1 MVDGVLCF
9 RRVFAIFAGN
19 CELLMTMRKLFFSL
33 ILGVMPLCMVAENLK
48 EGPWFDCN
56 VNGINRLPARATS
69 YSYADQ
75 GAALTCDRDASRIKS
90 LNGTWK
96 FSFSP
101 AVEEAVTGFWKEG
114 YDVSSWND
122 MPVPSCWEMQGYGYP
137 IYRNTKYPFPFNPP
151 YICRDNPVG
160 SYVRTFTVPSDWKG
174 GRVILHF
181 GGVYS
186 GHQVWVNGKEIGYSE
201 DSCLP
206 SEFDITDA
214 LKYGDNTLAVRV
226 FKWTDGSYL
235 EDADHWRMAGIHRE
249 VMLLWRPDVAIY
261 DFGVRTKLDQ
271 EYKDAQLW
279 IRPVIDVRGG
289 ADTKGWKVEARLY
302 DPSGAA
308 VEGKME
314 IYADEILSEKYPQ
327 RDNVHYPLLQQE
339 VKNPLKWTAETPVL
353 YTLVLSLLDEE
364 SNVVEA
370 RSCKVGFRD
379 VRIEGQ
385 QMLVNGVPVKL
396 YGVNRHDHSEFGGK
410 AVTREEM
417 EADIRLMKQFNFNSI
432 RTCHYPNDPYIYD
445 LCDEY
450 GLYVMDEANLETHAV
465 GGRITNDYTWVTA
478 FMERMTRMVMRDRNH
493 PSVVIWSLGNESGCG
508 PNHAAMSGWV
518 KDFDPTRPVHYEGA
532 QGQPEHPLYKPLK
545 RKSKVVFTSE
555 MQKVEKT
562 DVPPVSLPAI
572 RKGVPNPSDPEYVD
586 IISRMYPRIDD
597 LEAMAL
603 NPMLDRPIYMCEYAH
618 SMGNST
624 GSMKDYWDL
633 IRKYDNLLGG
643 HIWDWKD
650 QGIAA
655 VNAGG
660 VKYWKYG
667 GDFEPEGEGNDG
679 NFLIN
684 GVVFP
689 DCTPKP
695 AMYTCKY
702 VYQPVEF
709 TSESPDT
716 YVITLKN
723 RNFHRSTEGYYY
735 TWTLKDEKGVL
746 QSGRFD
752 APVAGPGESVKA
764 VVPVKRFSRKPG
776 MTYLLDVQAHEGVE
790 LPYAAAGHVNSSEQ
804 FVLSKVE
811 PAAAAVKGRKPVM
824 SGNDDAVIVTAGK
837 VEVRIDKATGYLSG
851 YSVSGK
857 QMLKQPFAPNFWRAE
872 IDNDWRGW
880 KPSHYLAYWK
890 DADERMEGQT
900 SLTVSAEDAEV
911 MVKAVKTIDKAVLL
925 LTYTVSPSGA
935 VTVSYDI
942 KMADDVLEP
951 LRIGLQGQVAGEYD
965 NITYFGRGPQ
975 ENYSDRNDGIFLG
988 TWTASVED
996 MMTQYVYPQENG
1008 NRTDVRWISLAD
1020 NGGRGLKVHGA
1031 QPLSI
1036 SVWNTTQEA
1045 LYQANHIGEASA
1057 LEDSYVLN
1065 LDLVQAGVGG
1075 TDSWSQRARPYDPYR
1090 LLEKRY
1096 TYSFTISPL
1105 R

>member
-1 MVDGVLCF
+1 
-9 RRVFAIFAGN
+9 
-19 CELLMTMRKLFFSL
+19 MRKYVFSL
-33 ILGVMPLCMVAENLK
+33 LLGIMPLCMVAENLK
-48 EGPWFDCN
+48 EGPWFDYN

-69 YSYADQ
+69 YSFADQ
-75 GAALTCDRDASRIKS
+75 VLALSCDRDEARVKS

-96 FSFSP
+96 FSFAP
-101 AVEEAVTGFWKEG
+101 AVEEAVKGFWKEG

-206 SEFDITDA
+206 SEFDITDV
-214 LKYGDNTLAVRV
+214 LKEGDNTLSVRV

-261 DFGVRTKLDQ
+261 DFGVRTKLDS

-279 IRPVIDVRGG
+279 VRPVIDVAGKG
-289 ADTKGWKVEARLY
+289 DTKGWKVLAKLY
-302 DPSGAA
+302 DPADNP
-308 VEGKME
+308 VEGNME
-314 IYADEILSEKYPQ
+314 IYVDEILSEKYPQ
-327 RDNVHYPLLQQE
+327 RDNVHFPLLQQD
-339 VKNPLKWTAETPVL
+339 VKNPQMWTAETPVL
-353 YTLVLSLLDEE
+353 YTLVLSLVDSQ
-364 SNVVEA
+364 SNLIEA

-379 VRIEGQ
+379 VRVEGQ
-385 QMLVNGVPVKL
+385 QLLVNGVPVKL
-396 YGVNRHDHSEFGGK
+396 YGVNRHDHSDKGGK
-410 AVTREEM
+410 TVTREEM
-417 EADIRLMKQFNFNSI
+417 ERDIRLMKQFNFNSL
-432 RTCHYPNDPYIYD
+432 RTCHYPNDPYVYE
-445 LCDEY
+445 LCDRY
-450 GLYVMDEANLETHAV
+450 GIYVMDEANLETHAV
-465 GGRITNDYTWVTA
+465 GGRISNDYTWVGS

-493 PSVVIWSLGNESGCG
+493 PSVVIWSLGNESGMG

-532 QGQPEHPLYKPLK
+532 QGQPEHPLYKPLA

-562 DVPPVSLPAI
+562 DTPPVMLPAI
-572 RKGVPNPSDPEYVD
+572 RKGVPNPNDPEYVD

-633 IRKYDNLLGG
+633 IRRYDNLLGG

-650 QGIAA
+650 QGIVA
-655 VNAGG
+655 VNAEG

-667 GDFEPEGEGNDG
+667 GDFEPEGEANDG

-684 GVVFP
+684 GVIFP
-689 DCTPKP
+689 DATPKP

-709 TSESPDT
+709 AAVDLDAMRIS
-716 YVITLKN
+716 LKN
-723 RNFHRSTEGYYY
+723 RNFHMSTASYTY
-735 TWTLKDEKGVL
+735 TWEIKDEKGVL
-746 QSGRFD
+746 QKGVFD
-752 APVAGPGESVKA
+752 SPVLAPGETAEV
-764 VVPVKRFSRKPG
+764 VVPARKVAFRPD
-776 MTYLLDVQAHEGVE
+776 MVYVLNVYAHEAVE
-790 LPYAAAGHVNSSEQ
+790 LPYAEKGHVNSSEQ
-804 FVLSKVE
+804 FVLTK
-811 PAAAAVKGRKPVM
+811 PAADVRISEKGKVPSFTDSQDMLVVK
-824 SGNDDAVIVTAGK
+824 AGK
-837 VEVRIDKATGYLSG
+837 AELTVDKKTGYIAG
-851 YSVSGK
+851 YKFGALQFISE
-857 QMLKQPFAPNFWRAE
+857 PFAPNFWRAE

-880 KPSHYLAYWK
+880 KPSVYLSDWKEAPEYLLSEKASVDVTVEGNVAVISVVRDIHGGKATLKLAYSIYPDGIVK
-890 DADERMEGQT
+890 VLYDLKIADST
-900 SLTVSAEDAEV
+900 
-911 MVKAVKTIDKAVLL
+911 
-925 LTYTVSPSGA
+925 
-935 VTVSYDI
+935 
-942 KMADDVLEP
+942 LEP
-951 LRIGLQGQVAGEYD
+951 LRVGLQGQISKRFD

-988 TWTASVED
+988 TWKNSVED

-1008 NRTDVRWISLAD
+1008 NRTDVRWISMTD
-1020 NGGRGLKVHGA
+1020 SNGRGLKVYGA
-1031 QPLSI
+1031 QPLSV
-1036 SVWNTTQEA
+1036 SVWNTTQDA
-1045 LYQANHIGEASA
+1045 LYQANHIGEAPI
-1057 LEDSYVLN
+1057 LEDSFVLN
-1065 LDLVQAGVGG
+1065 LDLVQTGVGG
-1075 TDSWSQRARPYDPYR
+1075 TDSWSQRARPYDQYR
-1090 LLEKRY
+1090 LLDKEFSY
-1096 TYSFTISPL
+1096 GFWLIPEL
-1105 R
+1105 

>member
-1 MVDGVLCF
+1 
-9 RRVFAIFAGN
+9 
-19 CELLMTMRKLFFSL
+19 MRKYFLSL
-33 ILGVMPLCMVAENLK
+33 ILAIVPMCMLAENLK
-48 EGPWFDCN
+48 EGPWFDKN
-56 VNGINRLPARATS
+56 VNGVNRLPARATS

-75 GAALTCDRDASRIKS
+75 GAALTCDREAARIKS

-101 AVEEAVTGFWKEG
+101 AVEKAPMDFWKDG
-114 YDVSSWND
+114 YDVSAWND

-206 SEFDITDA
+206 SEFDVTDA
-214 LKYGDNTLAVRV
+214 LKEGDNTLAVRV

-235 EDADHWRMAGIHRE
+235 EDADHWRMSGIHRE

-261 DFGVRTKLDQ
+261 DFGVRTKLDP

-279 IRPVIDVRGG
+279 IRPVIDVCNG
-289 ADTKGWKVEARLY
+289 ADTKGWKVAAKLY

-314 IYADEILSEKYPQ
+314 IYVDEILSEKYPQ

-353 YTLVLSLLDEE
+353 YTLVLSLLDED
-364 SNVVEA
+364 SKLVEA

-379 VRIEGQ
+379 VRIDGQ

-465 GGRITNDYTWVTA
+465 GGRITNDFTWVTS
-478 FMERMTRMVMRDRNH
+478 FMERMTRMVIRDRNH

-518 KDFDPTRPVHYEGA
+518 KDYDPTRPVHYEGA
-532 QGQPEHPLYKPLK
+532 QGQPEHPLYQPKK
-545 RKSKVVFTSE
+545 RSSKVVFTSE

-562 DVPPVSLPAI
+562 KTPPTSLPAI
-572 RKGVPNPSDPEYVD
+572 SYKRDNPTDPEYVD
-586 IISRMYPRIDD
+586 IISRMYPRIGE
-597 LEAMAL
+597 LERMAL
-603 NPMLDRPIYMCEYAH
+603 DPNHDRPIYMCEYAH

-624 GSMKDYWDL
+624 GSMKEYWDL

-650 QGIAA
+650 QGVAA
-655 VNAGG
+655 VNASG

-689 DCTPKP
+689 DCSPKP

-709 TSESPDT
+709 TMVDAQSMRIS
-716 YVITLKN
+716 LKN
-723 RNFHRSTEGYYY
+723 RNFHASTSSYCYSWEI
-735 TWTLKDEKGVL
+735 KDEKGVVRKGTFEAPEL
-746 QSGRFD
+746 EPGQS
-752 APVAGPGESVKA
+752 AE
-764 VVPVKRFSRKPG
+764 VVLPVKKLTYKPG
-776 MTYLLDVQAHEGVE
+776 TTYVLNVYAHEKDA
-790 LPYAAAGHVNSSEQ
+790 LPYAEAGHVNSSEQ
-804 FVLSKVE
+804 FVLVE
-811 PAAAAVKGRKPVM
+811 P
-824 SGNDDAVIVTAGK
+824 DAVVKISDKGKAPSVVDGPDAIVIKAGK
-837 VEVRIDKATGYLSG
+837 IAVTVDKKTGYLSG
-851 YSVSGK
+851 YAYGATQFVK
-857 QMLKQPFAPNFWRAE
+857 EAFAPNFWRAE

-880 KPSHYLAYWK
+880 KPSVYLSDWKTASGCLLSSAAALEVVVEGNVAVVNVIRDIHDGKATLKLAYSVYP
-890 DADERMEGQT
+890 EG
-900 SLTVSAEDAEV
+900 LVN
-911 MVKAVKTIDKAVLL
+911 
-925 LTYTVSPSGA
+925 
-935 VTVSYDI
+935 VSYDLKI
-942 KMADDVLEP
+942 ADTTLEP
-951 LRIGLQGQVAGEYD
+951 LRVGLQGQIDKQFG

-988 TWTASVED
+988 TWNTSVED

-1008 NRTDVRWISLAD
+1008 NRTDVRWLSLTD
-1020 NGGRGLKVHGA
+1020 DSGRGLKVYGA
-1031 QPLSI
+1031 QPLSV
-1036 SVWNTTQEA
+1036 SAWNTTQEA
-1045 LYQANHIGEASA
+1045 LYKADHIGEAA
-1057 LEDSYVLN
+1057 VLEDSFVLN
-1065 LDLVQAGVGG
+1065 LDLVQTGVGG
-1075 TDSWSQRARPYDPYR
+1075 TDSWSQRARPYDRYR
-1090 LLEKRY
+1090 LLDKE
-1096 TYSFTISPL
+1096 YSYGFWLVPEL
-1105 R
+1105 